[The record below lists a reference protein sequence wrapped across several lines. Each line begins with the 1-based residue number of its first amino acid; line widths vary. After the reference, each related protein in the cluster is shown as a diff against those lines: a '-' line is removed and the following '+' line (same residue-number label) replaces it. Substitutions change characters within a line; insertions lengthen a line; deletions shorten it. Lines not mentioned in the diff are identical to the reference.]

1 MYLRLAMEMCKKN
14 ACERL
19 TGGEEKRVR
28 QPNVQATHVNFLTV
42 AVLYK
47 HSAMMSYGQDNT
59 IWEIVHMPFPEKQGT
74 ILLSR

>member
-28 QPNVQATHVNFLTV
+28 QPNVQATLVNFLTV
-42 AVLYK
+42 AV
-47 HSAMMSYGQDNT
+47 
-59 IWEIVHMPFPEKQGT
+59 
-74 ILLSR
+74 